1 MKFLTKGSLG
11 LLALLVAQV
20 PLAAQEVMTYGGQV
34 TLALPTGG
42 VSSKEWLDGKLGG
55 GAGMHMLIGFA
66 GGHAIVP
73 RFDYTYIKKSE
84 DGVDRKVKTCQLGA
98 DYNYFL
104 GRKVNEGPYVG
115 GGLGL
120 AATKFELDGRGYH
133 SDDTPVTAYAAASAG
148 WMFNPHVGA
157 ELRYTYSR
165 YKPDV
170 AGFAPSGFSG
180 KPTVDAPVLNASLIF
195 RL

>member
-1 MKFLTKGSLG
+1 MNISTKGSLG
-11 LLALLVAQV
+11 LLALV
-20 PLAAQEVMTYGGQV
+20 LASLPAFSQEVKTYGGQV

-42 VSSKEWLDGKLGG
+42 ASSKEWLDGKLGG
-55 GAGMHMLIGFA
+55 GAGVHMLIGFE
-66 GGHAIVP
+66 GGHAIMP
-73 RFDYTYIKKSE
+73 RFDYTYFKKSE
-84 DGVDRKVKTCQLGA
+84 GGIDRKMQSYQLGA

-120 AATKFELDGRGYH
+120 AATKFQLDGQGYH
-133 SDDTPVTAYAAASAG
+133 SDDTPVTGYAAASAG
-148 WMFNPHVGA
+148 WVFTPHVGA

-170 AGFAPSGFSG
+170 AGFAPMGFNG
-180 KPTVDAPVLNASLIF
+180 KPSVDAPALNASLIF